1 MIELYAYVGYKP
13 KEDCNGCG
21 SGWNAKLV
29 PDTIYGMSIKD
40 CCCIH
45 DYGYEIG
52 KTIEDKQREDRAFL
66 NNMLRKIDANP
77 HWYYPKRL
85 ARLRAKKY
93 YKFVKYFGGTAFW
106 EGKNEVSNTF
116 TFDAKF

>member
-1 MIELYAYVGYKP
+1 MTVELYAPLGYTP
-13 KEDCNGCG
+13 KADCNGCG

-66 NNMLRKIDANP
+66 NNTLRKIDANT
-77 HWYYPKRL
+77 WWWYPKRL
-85 ARLRAKKY
+85 ARIRAYEY
-93 YKFVKYFGGTAFW
+93 YKVVDRFGGTAFW
-106 EGKNEVSNTF
+106 EGKNEKHNLVTF
-116 TFDAKF
+116 NA